1 MCFPRHFSGTP
12 LSERKHKFKGLKTIL
27 LPISLPRQTAGSQK
41 KIIMNSADKIS
52 FSKNYSLKSITH
64 FPSAICRPSA
74 ASCKTWRRL
83 PKSGKHTNLK
93 TPNRR
98 RLRLLRTQKRTHDE
112 RIMQGNPQKARPN
125 DTSSH
130 YNPQDMCEFAALSDS
145 WDL

>member
-1 MCFPRHFSGTP
+1 MFSKAFFWHT
-12 LSERKHKFKGLKTIL
+12 SERTKAQIQRPKNHSTPNFT
-27 LPISLPRQTAGSQK
+27 SQANSGVTE